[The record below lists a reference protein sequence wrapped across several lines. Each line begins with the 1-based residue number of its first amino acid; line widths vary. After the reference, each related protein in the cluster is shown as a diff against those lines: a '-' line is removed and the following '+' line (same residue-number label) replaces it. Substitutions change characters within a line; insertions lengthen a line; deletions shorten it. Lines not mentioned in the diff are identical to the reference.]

1 MIELQGQGYRGAA
14 GRSSHTGCVNW
25 EDGNKVLPYLTWRQ
39 MDRLVELVPTAN
51 GWPED
56 ILRILGAIHARRPAK
71 LVHGKDTDLGALKL
85 GEDLYRGYKRLLAGL
100 ERTGRISLE
109 GDEWRPRLA
118 NGHIWIHP
126 KQIKQAASS

>member
-39 MDRLVELVPTAN
+39 MDRLVELVPAST
-51 GWPED
+51 GYPEP
-56 ILRILGAIHARRPAK
+56 ILRILGAIHTKRPDK
-71 LVHGKDTDLGALKL
+71 LVHGKDTDMGALKL
-85 GEDLYRGYKRLLAGL
+85 GEDLYKAYRRLLGGI
-100 ERTGRISLE
+100 RSL
-109 GDEWRPRLA
+109 GVDVDADEWKPRHA
-118 NGHIWIHP
+118 NGHIWVHP